1 MSKKLLLITGVIF
14 LSSCATTNIQELG
27 DKFLDLIN
35 PSDSPAE
42 VADLSEQV
50 LVLSAESGG
59 FTEEELETLSNDE
72 LIELAIEKGLGD
84 ILVLDADG
92 NLQNRDEVI
101 KALVESDESG
111 GFTEEE
117 LEALSNDELIEIAK
131 EKGLEDIL
139 LLDADGNLLNRDQ
152 VIKALVES
160 DESGGFTEEEL
171 EALSNDE
178 LIEIAKEKGLEDI
191 LLLDSDGNLLN
202 RDQVI
207 KALVE
212 SESLMEESATQE
224 LKSLS
229 DDALIEIAQAKGM
242 EDEIILD
249 EDGNLQN
256 RDELIEALVE
266 GAAETKV
273 AVAELEK
280 AGGSFTIYFAY
291 DDTEID
297 EAATRVII
305 EHANFM
311 QNNPSVRLRLEG
323 HADERGTREYN
334 LALGENRAL
343 SVEEVL
349 GLYNLEDRIVVVSYG
364 EERPIAIEH
373 NEEAWEKN
381 RRVEF
386 VYY

>member
-1 MSKKLLLITGVIF
+1 MSIKILLITSVMF

-35 PSDSPAE
+35 PSDAPEE

-50 LVLSAESGG
+50 LVLSGENGG

-72 LIELAIEKGLGD
+72 LIALANEKGLED

-101 KALVESDESG
+101 KALVESVALKEG
-111 GFTEEE
+111 AMQE
-117 LEALSNDELIEIAK
+117 LESLSN
-131 EKGLEDIL
+131 
-139 LLDADGNLLNRDQ
+139 
-152 VIKALVES
+152 
-160 DESGGFTEEEL
+160 
-171 EALSNDE
+171 
-178 LIEIAKEKGLEDI
+178 
-191 LLLDSDGNLLN
+191 
-202 RDQVI
+202 
-207 KALVE
+207 
-212 SESLMEESATQE
+212 
-224 LKSLS
+224 
-229 DDALIEIAQAKGM
+229 DALIEIAQAKGI
-242 EDEIILD
+242 EDKIILD

-266 GAAETKV
+266 EAAETES

-280 AGGSFTIYFAY
+280 VGGSFVLYFAY
-291 DDTEID
+291 DDTEIN

-311 QNNPSVRLRLEG
+311 QNNSSVRLRLEG

-343 SVEEVL
+343 SVKEVL

-364 EERPIAIEH
+364 EERPVAIEH

>member
-14 LSSCATTNIQELG
+14 LSSCAATNIQELG

-35 PSDSPAE
+35 PSDTPAE

-50 LVLSAESGG
+50 LVLSGE
-59 FTEEELETLSNDE
+59 N
-72 LIELAIEKGLGD
+72 
-84 ILVLDADG
+84 
-92 NLQNRDEVI
+92 
-101 KALVESDESG
+101 G

-117 LEALSNDELIEIAK
+117 LEALSNDELIELAK

-152 VIKALVES
+152 VIKALVDSE
-160 DESGGFTEEEL
+160 G
-171 EALSNDE
+171 
-178 LIEIAKEKGLEDI
+178 LI
-191 LLLDSDGNLLN
+191 
-202 RDQVI
+202 
-207 KALVE
+207 
-212 SESLMEESATQE
+212 ESATQE
-224 LKSLS
+224 LATQELESLS
-229 DDALIEIAQAKGM
+229 DDELIEIAQAKGM
-242 EDEIILD
+242 EDQIILD
-249 EDGNLQN
+249 EDDNLQN
-256 RDELIEALVE
+256 RDELIEALIE
-266 GAAETKV
+266 GAAEAKV

-280 AGGSFTIYFAY
+280 VGGSFIIYFAY

-297 EAATRVII
+297 EVATRVII

-311 QNNPSVRLRLEG
+311 QNNPSISLRLEG

-343 SVEEVL
+343 SVKEVL
-349 GLYNLEDRIVVVSYG
+349 GLYNLEDRVIVVSFG

>member
-1 MSKKLLLITGVIF
+1 MTKKILLISCVIF

-35 PSDSPAE
+35 PSEAPAE

-50 LVLSAESGG
+50 LVLSDESGG

-72 LIELAIEKGLGD
+72 LIEL
-84 ILVLDADG
+84 V
-92 NLQNRDEVI
+92 
-101 KALVESDESG
+101 
-111 GFTEEE
+111 
-117 LEALSNDELIEIAK
+117 K

-152 VIKALVES
+152 VIKALVE
-160 DESGGFTEEEL
+160 GQALTEGAMQEL
-171 EALSNDE
+171 ESLSN
-178 LIEIAKEKGLEDI
+178 
-191 LLLDSDGNLLN
+191 
-202 RDQVI
+202 
-207 KALVE
+207 
-212 SESLMEESATQE
+212 
-224 LKSLS
+224 
-229 DDALIEIAQAKGM
+229 DALIEIAQAKGM
-242 EDEIILD
+242 EDKIILD

-266 GAAETKV
+266 GAAETEL

-280 AGGSFTIYFAY
+280 IGGSFVLYFAY

-343 SVEEVL
+343 SVKEVL
-349 GLYNLEDRIVVVSYG
+349 GLYNLEDRVVVVSYG
-364 EERPIAIEH
+364 EEQPVEIEH

>member
-1 MSKKLLLITGVIF
+1 MTKKILLITCVIF

-35 PSDSPAE
+35 PSDAPAE
-42 VADLSEQV
+42 VTDLSEQV
-50 LVLSAESGG
+50 LVLDAENGG

-72 LIELAIEKGLGD
+72 LI
-84 ILVLDADG
+84 
-92 NLQNRDEVI
+92 
-101 KALVESDESG
+101 AL
-111 GFTEEE
+111 
-117 LEALSNDELIEIAK
+117 AK

-152 VIKALVES
+152 VIKALVE
-160 DESGGFTEEEL
+160 GQALTEGAMQEL
-171 EALSNDE
+171 ESLSNDA
-178 LIEIAKEKGLEDI
+178 LIELAQAKGLED
-191 LLLDSDGNLLN
+191 
-202 RDQVI
+202 
-207 KALVE
+207 K
-212 SESLMEESATQE
+212 
-224 LKSLS
+224 
-229 DDALIEIAQAKGM
+229 
-242 EDEIILD
+242 IILD
-249 EDGNLQN
+249 EDGNLVN
-256 RDELIEALVE
+256 RDELIEALRE
-266 GAAETKV
+266 GAAETEL
-273 AVAELEK
+273 AVAALQK
-280 AGGSFTIYFAY
+280 AGGSFVLYFAY

-305 EHANFM
+305 EHANLM

-343 SVEEVL
+343 SVKEVL
-349 GLYNLEDRIVVVSYG
+349 GLYNLEDRVVVVSYG
-364 EERPIAIEH
+364 EEQPVEIEH

>member
-1 MSKKLLLITGVIF
+1 MSKKILLITSVIF
-14 LSSCATTNIQELG
+14 LSSCAGNNIKELG

-35 PSDSPAE
+35 PSDTPAE

-72 LIELAIEKGLGD
+72 LIELAIERGLED
-84 ILVLDADG
+84 KLVLDADG
-92 NLQNRDEVI
+92 NLQNRDEI
-101 KALVESDESG
+101 IQALVESYESG
-111 GFTEEE
+111 GFTKEE

-131 EKGLEDIL
+131 EKGLEDKL
-139 LLDADGNLLNRDQ
+139 VLDADGNLQNRDQ
-152 VIKALVES
+152 VIKELVG
-160 DESGGFTEEEL
+160 SGSLLDSATKEL
-171 EALSNDE
+171 ESLSND
-178 LIEIAKEKGLEDI
+178 
-191 LLLDSDGNLLN
+191 
-202 RDQVI
+202 
-207 KALVE
+207 ALV
-212 SESLMEESATQE
+212 
-224 LKSLS
+224 
-229 DDALIEIAQAKGM
+229 EIAQAKGI
-242 EDEIILD
+242 EDKIILD

-266 GAAETKV
+266 GAAETKS

-280 AGGSFTIYFAY
+280 VGGSFTLYFAY

-343 SVEEVL
+343 SVKEVL
-349 GLYNLEDRIVVVSYG
+349 GLYNLEDRVVVVSYG
-364 EERPIAIEH
+364 EEQPVAIEH

>member
-1 MSKKLLLITGVIF
+1 MSKKLLLITSVIF

-35 PSDSPAE
+35 PSDTPAE
-42 VADLSEQV
+42 VADLSEKV
-50 LVLSAESGG
+50 LVLSG
-59 FTEEELETLSNDE
+59 
-72 LIELAIEKGLGD
+72 
-84 ILVLDADG
+84 
-92 NLQNRDEVI
+92 
-101 KALVESDESG
+101 ESG

-117 LEALSNDELIEIAK
+117 LEALSNDELIELAR

-152 VIKALVES
+152 VIKALVDSEGLTES
-160 DESGGFTEEEL
+160 AT
-171 EALSNDE
+171 
-178 LIEIAKEKGLEDI
+178 GLT
-191 LLLDSDGNLLN
+191 
-202 RDQVI
+202 
-207 KALVE
+207 
-212 SESLMEESATQE
+212 ESATQE

-242 EDEIILD
+242 EDQIILD

-256 RDELIEALVE
+256 RDELIEALIE
-266 GAAETKV
+266 GAAEAKV

-280 AGGSFTIYFAY
+280 VGGSFIIYFAY

-343 SVEEVL
+343 SVKEVL
-349 GLYNLEDRIVVVSYG
+349 GLYNLEDRVIVVSFG

>member
-1 MSKKLLLITGVIF
+1 MSKKILLITSVIF
-14 LSSCATTNIQELG
+14 LSSCASTNIQELG

-35 PSDSPAE
+35 PSDAPAE

-50 LVLSAESGG
+50 LVLSGESGG

-72 LIELAIEKGLGD
+72 LIEL
-84 ILVLDADG
+84 
-92 NLQNRDEVI
+92 
-101 KALVESDESG
+101 
-111 GFTEEE
+111 
-117 LEALSNDELIEIAK
+117 AK

-160 DESGGFTEEEL
+160 
-171 EALSNDE
+171 EALSE
-178 LIEIAKEKGLEDI
+178 ALKEG
-191 LLLDSDGNLLN
+191 
-202 RDQVI
+202 
-207 KALVE
+207 
-212 SESLMEESATQE
+212 ATQE
-224 LKSLS
+224 LESLS
-229 DDALIEIAQAKGM
+229 NDALIEIAQAKGM
-242 EDEIILD
+242 EDKIILD

-266 GAAETKV
+266 GAAETEL

-280 AGGSFTIYFAY
+280 VGGSFVLYFAY

-311 QNNPSVRLRLEG
+311 QNNPNVRLRLEG

-343 SVEEVL
+343 SVKEVL
-349 GLYNLEDRIVVVSYG
+349 GLYNLEDRVVVVSYG
-364 EERPIAIEH
+364 EEQPVEIEH

>member
-1 MSKKLLLITGVIF
+1 MSKKILLISSVIF

-35 PSDSPAE
+35 PSDAPAE
-42 VADLSEQV
+42 VTDLSEQV
-50 LVLSAESGG
+50 LVLDAENGG

-72 LIELAIEKGLGD
+72 LI
-84 ILVLDADG
+84 
-92 NLQNRDEVI
+92 
-101 KALVESDESG
+101 AL
-111 GFTEEE
+111 
-117 LEALSNDELIEIAK
+117 AK

-152 VIKALVES
+152 VIKALVEG
-160 DESGGFTEEEL
+160 EVLTEGVMQEL
-171 EALSNDE
+171 ESLSNDA
-178 LIEIAKEKGLEDI
+178 LIELAQAKGLED
-191 LLLDSDGNLLN
+191 
-202 RDQVI
+202 
-207 KALVE
+207 K
-212 SESLMEESATQE
+212 
-224 LKSLS
+224 
-229 DDALIEIAQAKGM
+229 
-242 EDEIILD
+242 IILD
-249 EDGNLQN
+249 EDGNLVN
-256 RDELIEALVE
+256 RDELIEALRE
-266 GAAETKV
+266 GAAETEL
-273 AVAELEK
+273 AVAALQK
-280 AGGSFTIYFAY
+280 AGGSFVLYFAY

-305 EHANFM
+305 EHANLM

-343 SVEEVL
+343 SVKEVL
-349 GLYNLEDRIVVVSYG
+349 GLYNLEDRVVVVSYG
-364 EERPIAIEH
+364 EEQPVEIEH

>member
-1 MSKKLLLITGVIF
+1 MTKKILLITCVIF
-14 LSSCATTNIQELG
+14 LSSCASTNIQELG

-35 PSDSPAE
+35 PSDAPAE
-42 VADLSEQV
+42 VTDLSEQV
-50 LVLSAESGG
+50 LVLDAENGG

-72 LIELAIEKGLGD
+72 LIALA
-84 ILVLDADG
+84 
-92 NLQNRDEVI
+92 Q
-101 KALVESDESG
+101 
-111 GFTEEE
+111 
-117 LEALSNDELIEIAK
+117 
-131 EKGLEDIL
+131 
-139 LLDADGNLLNRDQ
+139 
-152 VIKALVES
+152 
-160 DESGGFTEEEL
+160 
-171 EALSNDE
+171 
-178 LIEIAKEKGLEDI
+178 EKGLEDI

-207 KALVE
+207 KALVDSE
-212 SESLMEESATQE
+212 VLKDGVMQDLESLSN
-224 LKSLS
+224 
-229 DDALIEIAQAKGM
+229 DALVEIAQAKGM
-242 EDEIILD
+242 EDKIILD
-249 EDGNLQN
+249 EDGNLVN

-266 GAAETKV
+266 GAAEIET

-280 AGGSFTIYFAY
+280 VGASFVLYFAY

-297 EAATRVII
+297 EIATRVII
-305 EHANFM
+305 EHANLM

-343 SVEEVL
+343 SVKEVL
-349 GLYNLEDRIVVVSYG
+349 GLYNLEDRVVVVSYG
-364 EERPIAIEH
+364 EEQPVEIEH